1 MEAPDRP
8 ARDRLTLLRALA
20 AEPSAYG
27 FYHAARLIECTWP
40 DLPRLGTSRRL
51 REDPVRFGQD
61 PSLSFALATLAA
73 LELGQGGS
81 PPRLL
86 VRFTGLIGPNGP
98 LPLHLTEFARDRL
111 RNHGDNTFIRFLD
124 VFHHRVFT
132 MFYRAWA
139 DAQPTVSLD
148 RPGQDPFGDRLA
160 SLAGYGTKTLQGRDE
175 VPEFSK
181 RAHAGL
187 LANSVRSA
195 EGLARILS
203 NFFRVPARVEQW
215 QPHWMKLPTD
225 SLTRI
230 GLGQENARLGVT
242 AVLGAKVWDCQSR
255 FRVVIG
261 PVDLAQYVRFLPGQP
276 SLRRLRDWVRNYM
289 GDELSCEMQLLL
301 KRPQVPSVTLG
312 KAGQLGWTSWLGK
325 RPPAT
330 HPDAA
335 DELVLRVL

>member
-27 FYHAARLIECTWP
+27 FYHAARLIECAWP
-40 DLPRLGTSRRL
+40 ELPRLGTSRRL

-73 LELGQGGS
+73 MEIGPS
-81 PPRLL
+81 SAPRLL

-124 VFHHRVFT
+124 TFHHRVFT

-160 SLAGYGTKTLQGRDE
+160 ALAGYGSPGVQHRDE

-187 LANSVRSA
+187 LGNSVRSA
-195 EGLARILS
+195 EGLARIVG

-215 QPHWMKLPTD
+215 QPHWMKLPPD
-225 SLTRI
+225 SLSRI
-230 GLGQENARLGVT
+230 GLGQENAQLGRT
-242 AVLGAKVWDCQSR
+242 AVLGSKVWDCQSR
-255 FRVVIG
+255 YRIVIG
-261 PVDLAQYVRFLPGQP
+261 PIGLVQFQQFLPGGA
-276 SLRRLRDWVRNYM
+276 SLRRLRDWVLNYT
-289 GDELSCEMQLLL
+289 GHELSCEVQLLL
-301 KRPQVPSVTLG
+301 KRPEVPSIRLG
-312 KAGQLGWTSWLGK
+312 QAGQLGWTSWLGK

-330 HPDAA
+330 YPNAA

>member
-8 ARDRLTLLRALA
+8 ARDRLILLRAIA

-27 FYHAARLIECTWP
+27 FYHVARLIECAHP
-40 DLPRLGTSRRL
+40 ELPRLGSSRRL
-51 REDPVRFGQD
+51 RDDPVRFGEE
-61 PSLSFALATLAA
+61 PSLAFALATLGA
-73 LELGQGGS
+73 LDMNAGS
-81 PPRLL
+81 APRLL
-86 VRFTGLIGPNGP
+86 VRFSGLIGPNGP
-98 LPLHLTEFARDRL
+98 LPLHLTEYARDRL
-111 RNHGDNTFIRFLD
+111 RNHGDNTFVRFLD
-124 VFHHRVFT
+124 TFHHRVFT

-148 RPGQDPFGDRLA
+148 RPNQDPFGDRLA
-160 SLAGYGTKTLQGRDE
+160 ALAGYGGPALQARDE
-175 VPEFSK
+175 VPDFAK

-187 LANSVRSA
+187 LANSVRNA
-195 EGLARILS
+195 EGLARIVS

-215 QPHWMKLPTD
+215 QPHWMKLPPD
-225 SLTRI
+225 ALTRI

-255 FRVVIG
+255 FRIVVG
-261 PVDLAQYVRFLPGQP
+261 PLRLGQYKRFLPDQS
-276 SLRRLRDWVRNYM
+276 SLARLRAWVRNYV
-289 GDELSCEMQLLL
+289 GDELSCELQLML
-301 KRPQVPSVTLG
+301 KRVEVPSVTLG
-312 KAGQLGWTSWLGK
+312 RAGQLGWTSWLGH